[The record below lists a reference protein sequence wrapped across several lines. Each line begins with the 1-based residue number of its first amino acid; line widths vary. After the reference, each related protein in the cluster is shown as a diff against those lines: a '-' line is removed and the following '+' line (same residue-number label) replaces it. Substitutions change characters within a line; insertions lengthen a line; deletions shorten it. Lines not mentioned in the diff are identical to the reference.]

1 MTRSR
6 RMGSF
11 QAPTPGLTYLRSTA
25 RITLAAL
32 TVIVLG
38 GLSVVRTGRFP
49 RFGPF
54 LDPVGGVWSV
64 AGQARVP
71 GEEQVTLSTLTA
83 AVEVVVDRRGV
94 PHVFAASEDDA
105 YRVMG
110 YLQARDRLFQLE
122 LMSRAGSG
130 TLTELVGAG
139 ALSGDR
145 TAREFGLP
153 WGADRKLAAIDTTSL
168 GYRALVAFAEGVN
181 TYMDGAGKTG
191 TPLEYHLLGRKPTR
205 WDPINSLHLFGSM
218 GMTLA
223 LGDPARA
230 RLAVQGL
237 VGAEAAAALVPLDN
251 PIQEPIQPSDR
262 RGPRYA
268 FHTIPPPG
276 QRDSV
281 SAVLAEM
288 LPTALAAKPM
298 GDGGAIGSNN
308 WAVAPARTRDGFAL
322 LSGDPHL
329 GLSLPS
335 IWYEIHL
342 VVPGRL
348 DVAGVS
354 LPGAPGV
361 VIGFNRDLAWTFT
374 NTGGDVLDLY
384 AETVDDTLSPS
395 RYMLDGEW
403 RQLELRIE
411 QYRDPRDKVLATDT
425 LRFTHRGPMQY
436 REGQWLSVRWTVNEP
451 SFEADL
457 FLRAGMARSAEE
469 WLDIM
474 QDYVAPTQN
483 GLVADRAGTIAIR
496 SSGAYPIRPGD
507 GRGDVIRDGA
517 TSAADWTGML
527 PVEAYPFSLNPPQGF
542 LVSANQQPVDPLD
555 NSRYLGADWISP
567 WRALQ
572 INRLLRADPKVTPDG
587 MRQYQTHT
595 GSAHADALVPFILDA
610 GRAARA
616 AGAVDP
622 QLLRANDLLS
632 EWDRTYSPD
641 DQRAILFE
649 LAVGELTR
657 RTWDE
662 LSRADGRLVY
672 TPAGSTLRELLAD
685 SESVWWDDRG
695 TEVRETRDDILNAS
709 LAAALDTAIARYG
722 TPEGG
727 GWTWSRLRNANIYHL
742 LGLPGLSALGL
753 SVRGGPTTIS
763 PLSGR
768 GTAGASWRMVV
779 ELGEQVRAW
788 ATYPGGQSGNPSS
801 RWYAD
806 RMPQW
811 VAGELVSVYLPRTPS
826 DLADSLRVARIVFST
841 GGGR

>member
-1 MTRSR
+1 M
-6 RMGSF
+6 
-11 QAPTPGLTYLRSTA
+11 RSTI

-38 GLSVVRTGRFP
+38 GLSVIPTGRFP

-54 LDPVGGVWSV
+54 LDPVGGIWSV

-71 GEEQVTLSTLTA
+71 AEQQVALASLTD
-83 AVEVVVDRRGV
+83 AVDVLIDQRGV
-94 PHVFAASEDDA
+94 PHVFAASEEDA

-130 TLTELVGAG
+130 TLTELVGES

-145 TAREFGLP
+145 TTREFGLP
-153 WGADRKLAAIDTTSL
+153 WGAERKFSAVDSTSA
-168 GYRALVAFAEGVN
+168 GYHALVAFSEGVN
-181 TYMDGAGKTG
+181 SFIDGAGKTG
-191 TPLEYHLLGRKPTR
+191 IPLEYHLLGRSPSR
-205 WDPINSLHLFGSM
+205 WDPINSFHLFGRM

-237 VGAEAAAALVPLDN
+237 VGAEAAAALVPLNN
-251 PIQEPIQPSDR
+251 PIQEPIQPSNR

-268 FHTIPPPG
+268 FRTIPPPG
-276 QRDSV
+276 PPDSV
-281 SAVLAEM
+281 SALRARM
-288 LPTALAAKPM
+288 LPTAFAAQPL
-298 GDGGAIGSNN
+298 GDGGGVGSNN
-308 WAVAPARTRDGFAL
+308 WAVAPSRTQDGFAL

-348 DVAGVS
+348 DVAGVA

-361 VIGFNRDLAWTFT
+361 VIGLNRDLAWTFT

-384 AETVDDTLSPS
+384 AETVDDSISPS
-395 RYMLDGEW
+395 RYLLDGEW
-403 RQLELRIE
+403 RPLELRIE
-411 QYRDPRDKVLATDT
+411 RYRNPRGEVLATDT
-425 LRFTHRGPMQY
+425 LRFTHRGPMQH
-436 REGQWLSVRWTVNEP
+436 REGQWLSLRWTVNEP

-457 FLRAGMARSAEE
+457 FLRAGKARNAEQ
-469 WLDIM
+469 WLQTM
-474 QDYVAPTQN
+474 RGYVAPTQN

-496 SSGAYPIRPGD
+496 SSGAYPVRPDD
-507 GRGDVIRDGA
+507 GRGDLIRDGA
-517 TSAADWTGML
+517 TSAADWTGTL
-527 PVEAYPFSLNPPQGF
+527 PVEEYPFSINPSQGF

-555 NSRYLGADWISP
+555 NSRYLGANWISP

-572 INRLLRADPKVTPDG
+572 INRLLRADPNVTPDR

-595 GSAHADALVPFILDA
+595 GSAHADAFVPFMLDA
-610 GRAARA
+610 GRVARDS
-616 AGAVDP
+616 GIVDP
-622 QLLRANDLLS
+622 QLLRAQELLS
-632 EWDRTYSPD
+632 EWDRTYGPD

-662 LSRADGRLVY
+662 LKGADERLVF

-695 TEVRETRDDILNAS
+695 TAVRETRDDILTAS
-709 LAAALDTAIARYG
+709 LMAALDTAIARYG
-722 TPEGG
+722 APEGG
-727 GWTWSRLRNANIYHL
+727 DWTWSRIRNANIYHL

-753 SVRGGPTTIS
+753 PVRGGPTTIS

-801 RWYAD
+801 RWYTD
-806 RMPQW
+806 RLPQW
-811 VAGELVSVYLPRTPS
+811 VAGELAPVYLPRTPS
-826 DLADSLRVARIVFST
+826 DLPDSLRATRIIFSP
-841 GGGR
+841 GAAP